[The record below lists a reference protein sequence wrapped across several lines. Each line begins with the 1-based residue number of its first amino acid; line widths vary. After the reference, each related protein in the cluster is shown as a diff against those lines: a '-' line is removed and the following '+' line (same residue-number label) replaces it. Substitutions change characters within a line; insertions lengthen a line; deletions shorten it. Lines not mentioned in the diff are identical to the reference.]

1 MVLAILPMVACEGA
15 ARQKQS
21 TGIALLNRY
30 AIKDCLYETP
40 MWAKAE
46 TVSFKL
52 PLPVLVVIAKADT
65 QVLKILFS
73 P

>member
-30 AIKDCLYETP
+30 AIKEAFYEAS
-40 MWAKAE
+40 MGQKEE
-46 TVSFKL
+46 TVSFKVAL
-52 PLPVLVVIAKADT
+52 RKC
-65 QVLKILFS
+65 
-73 P
+73 